1 MNFSMVMDKLL
12 NKSEQELSDE
22 LGVSLD
28 TIREWENTNE
38 VPFPSIRQM
47 SSLYSIPVGEII
59 HFDFGDEKTD
69 HQKKLQ
75 EMDSQLSS
83 FHIINKEVVT
93 NAFNIWLD
101 ENIDVLKLS
110 TEMNDWINNEVISI
124 LEAYEKT
131 QKGEIE
137 DEQLRVEEKDAIE
150 FLGSLDKTVQ
160 KEIERIDFLIN
171 NKTKCQDVVKSAL
184 NHEPTR
190 LIKEDQ
196 LFEKIGN
203 EADQLPESY
212 FNKYAEQLN
221 EIFSVE
227 YIEDITKATGK
238 KIKDLKDEDF
248 SVLFTVSEKYFEDN
262 LNEFI
267 SELDK
272 LIKTNSD
279 SYFVFFK
286 NEIKEMFKDAPE
298 VIGFDIEDEYEIT
311 LSLALQNPE
320 IFDYEQYKPTEEE
333 ELNREKAHKKR
344 LRREAVGSFFTGLL
358 FPPSAIIDVVTAR
371 HRFAKSLYKHYMDY
385 KITDDYLID
394 FAWRMQF
401 VSHCMMV
408 AAMNVGDQ
416 WKEYF
421 DNTLQLV
428 NRSDRDIQSVRQG
441 ESKKQLIIAKVVD
454 AIKEVK

>member
-1 MNFSMVMDKLL
+1 MNFSMVMDRLL
-12 NKSEQELSDE
+12 NKSEQELSNE

-38 VPFPSIRQM
+38 VPFPLIRQM
-47 SSLYSIPVGEII
+47 SSLYGIPVGEII
-59 HFDFGDEKTD
+59 HFDFVDEKPD

-75 EMDSQLSS
+75 EMDSQLGP

-101 ENIDVLKLS
+101 ENKEVLKPS
-110 TEMNDWINNEVISI
+110 AEMNDWINNEVISI

-131 QKGEIE
+131 HKGEIE
-137 DEQLRVEEKDAIE
+137 EEQLRVGEKDAIE
-150 FLGSLDKTVQ
+150 FFESLDKTVQ

-196 LFEKIGN
+196 LIERISN
-203 EADQLPESY
+203 EIEQLKEPY
-212 FNKYAEQLN
+212 FNKYAEHLN
-221 EIFSVE
+221 EIFSVN
-227 YIEDITKATGK
+227 YIEEMAKATGK
-238 KIKDLKDEDF
+238 KVKDLKDEDF
-248 SVLFTVSEKYFEDN
+248 FDLFTVSEKYFEDI

-272 LIKTNSD
+272 LIKTNPD
-279 SYFVFFK
+279 SYFTFF
-286 NEIKEMFKDAPE
+286 NTEVKEMFKEAPE
-298 VIGFDIEDEYEIT
+298 VVGFDLENEYEIT
-311 LSLALQNPE
+311 LSLALQNPD
-320 IFDYEQYKPTEEE
+320 IFDYEQYEPSEEE
-333 ELNREKAHKKR
+333 QLNREKAHKKR
-344 LRREAVGSFFTGLL
+344 MRMETVGSFFTGFF

-371 HRFAKSLYKHYMDY
+371 HRLAKSLYKHYMDY
-385 KITDDYLID
+385 KVTDDYLID
-394 FAWRMQF
+394 FVSRMNFISQAML
-401 VSHCMMV
+401 VT
-408 AAMNVGDQ
+408 AMNVGSQ

-428 NRSDRDIQSVRQG
+428 NQS
-441 ESKKQLIIAKVVD
+441 ESKKQLIISKVVD
-454 AIKEVK
+454 AIKEVR